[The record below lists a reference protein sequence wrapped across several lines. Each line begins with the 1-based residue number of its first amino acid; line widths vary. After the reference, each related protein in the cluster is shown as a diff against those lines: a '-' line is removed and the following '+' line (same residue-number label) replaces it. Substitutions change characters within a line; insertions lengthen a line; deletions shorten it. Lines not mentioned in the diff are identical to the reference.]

1 MPAANLWVIAAV
13 LAQGA
18 IAFILVLI
26 VGAIRL
32 PLVGKGDVR
41 LGDIA
46 LSREPWP
53 QHEKRVSNAF
63 DNQFQLP
70 VLFYVACGLALYFG
84 PGWIEA
90 VMAWLFVISRIAHA
104 AIFVITNSVIHRFSA
119 FTIGLAMLGLL
130 WLDLAIRSV
139 VLALGAR

>member
-1 MPAANLWVIAAV
+1 MPAATLWVIAAV

-18 IAFILVLI
+18 VALILVLI
-26 VGAIRL
+26 LGGIRL
-32 PLVGKGDVR
+32 PLVGKGEVR

-46 LSREPWP
+46 LSRDPWP
-53 QHEKRVSNAF
+53 EQEKRVSNAF

-90 VMAWLFVISRIAHA
+90 GLAWLFVASRIAHA
-104 AIFVITNSVIHRFSA
+104 AIFVTTNNVIHRFSA
-119 FTIGLAMLGLL
+119 YTIGLTVVGLL
-130 WLDLAIRSV
+130 WLDLAIRT
-139 VLALGAR
+139 VLFAFGAH